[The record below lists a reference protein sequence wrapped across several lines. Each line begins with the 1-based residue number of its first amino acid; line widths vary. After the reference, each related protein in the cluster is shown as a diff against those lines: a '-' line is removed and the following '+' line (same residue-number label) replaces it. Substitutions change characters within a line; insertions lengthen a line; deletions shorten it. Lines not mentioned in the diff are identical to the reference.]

1 MNEYVKQA
9 KDFLESCNA
18 KMKIEYIC
26 EDKNKLWNDNVYR
39 NIYRA
44 RIKTPLGVMAVTFW
58 DSVYNTENNIK
69 PTEYDILACL
79 QKYEL
84 GSFEDFASE
93 FGYDIEDPDRRW
105 SAKEIYKAACREYQ
119 KVYSCFT
126 LEQIEAMREI
136 Q

>member
-9 KDFLESCNA
+9 KDFLENCNA
-18 KMKIEYIC
+18 TMTITYLC
-26 EDKNKLWNDNVYR
+26 EDTNKFWRDNIYRNVYR
-39 NIYRA
+39 A
-44 RIKTPLGVMAVTFW
+44 SIKTPLGIMSVKFW
-58 DSVYNTENNIK
+58 DSAYNTKNDIK

-93 FGYDIEDPDRRW
+93 FGYDVDADNKWEV
-105 SAKEIYKAACREYQ
+105 KEIYKAARREYE
-119 KVYSCFT
+119 KVKRCFT
-126 LEQIEAMREI
+126 AEQIEAMCEI

>member
-18 KMKIEYIC
+18 TMKIEYLKVDI
-26 EDKNKLWNDNVYR
+26 NKTWNDNVYR
-39 NIYRA
+39 NVYRA
-44 RIKTPLGVMAVTFW
+44 SIKTPLGVMSVKFW
-58 DSVYNTENNIK
+58 DSIYNTENDIK

-84 GSFEDFASE
+84 GSFEDFVLE
-93 FGYDIEDPDRRW
+93 FGYDIEDITNRRN
-105 SAKEIYKAACREYQ
+105 AKQIYNFACREYQ
-119 KVYSCFT
+119 KICRCFT
-126 LEQIEAMREI
+126 DDQIEVLREI

>member
-18 KMKIEYIC
+18 TMKIEYLF
-26 EDKNKLWNDNVYR
+26 EDMNKFWKDNVYR
-39 NIYRA
+39 NVYRA
-44 RIKTPLGVMAVTFW
+44 RIKTPLGVMAVKFW
-58 DSVYNTENNIK
+58 DSAYNTKNKIE

-93 FGYDIEDPDRRW
+93 FGYDIYDTDTRW
-105 SAKEIYKAACREYQ
+105 DAKQIYKSSCKEYENVCR
-119 KVYSCFT
+119 CFT
-126 LEQIEAMREI
+126 DEQIEAMQEI